1 MSKIYASSFNIH
13 SNSVFSVRKDV
24 LSKLSSQHARI
35 LINQWLYRN
44 KTFALQE
51 VKNICEAKL
60 KNTCEADAKINVL
73 SYAALPRS
81 QESILFC
88 KEP

>member
-1 MSKIYASSFNIH
+1 M
-13 SNSVFSVRKDV
+13 
-24 LSKLSSQHARI
+24 LSKLTSQHSRI

-44 KTFALQE
+44 KTFDLQE

-60 KNTCEADAKINVL
+60 KNTFEADAKINVL
-73 SYAALPRS
+73 FNAALPRS